1 MEILSKR
8 IKIKIVKNEKDIAK
22 HILKPSYV
30 SHKIFDKKF
39 VAIHEKKICLTLNK
53 PIYVGFTVL
62 EIGKLAMYAFH
73 YEFMKNIF
81 NEFWWRLYYEICDGN
96 PYEKFT
102 SI

>member
-8 IKIKIVKNEKDIAK
+8 IRIKIVKNEKDIAK
-22 HILKPSYV
+22 HILKPSHV

-62 EIGKLAMYAFH
+62 EINKLAMYAFH
-73 YEFMKNIF
+73 YDFMKNIF
-81 NEFWWRLYYEICDGN
+81 NDF
-96 PYEKFT
+96 
-102 SI
+102 